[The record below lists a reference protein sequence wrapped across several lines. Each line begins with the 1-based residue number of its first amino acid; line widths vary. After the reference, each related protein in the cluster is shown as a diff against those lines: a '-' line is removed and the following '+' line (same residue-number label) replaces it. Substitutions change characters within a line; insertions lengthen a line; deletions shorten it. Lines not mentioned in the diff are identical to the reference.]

1 MSNEKHG
8 LTVLRRLMG
17 DETDL
22 GLKVIDERTRLGR
35 ELMAWRAA
43 LVQDLG
49 GEGQLSVQQQAL
61 IDIVMRTK
69 LLLDTIDH
77 WLLRQPS
84 LVDKRKR
91 QLYPAVVQRT
101 QLADSLARH
110 LGTLGLQRVVREARL
125 ADYLAAHRGSEAAP
139 DEPEKEQCN

>member
-1 MSNEKHG
+1 
-8 LTVLRRLMG
+8 MG

-22 GLKVIDERTRLGR
+22 GLKVIDERTKLGR

-49 GEGQLSVQQQAL
+49 GEDQLSTQQQAL
-61 IDIVMRTK
+61 VDIVTWTR
-69 LLLDTIDH
+69 LLMDTVDH
-77 WLLRQPS
+77 WLLRQPT

-110 LGTLGLQRVVREARL
+110 LGTLGLARVAREVNSL
-125 ADYLAAHRGSEAAP
+125 SDYLKKSESNPREGSP
-139 DEPEKEQCN
+139 

>member
-1 MSNEKHG
+1 
-8 LTVLRRLMG
+8 MG

-22 GLKVIDERTRLGR
+22 GLKVIDERTKLGR

-49 GEGQLSVQQQAL
+49 GEDQLSTQQQAL
-61 IDIVMRTK
+61 VDIVTRTR
-69 LLLDTIDH
+69 LLMDTVDH
-77 WLLRQPS
+77 WLLRQPT

-110 LGTLGLQRVVREARL
+110 LGTLGLARVAREVNSL
-125 ADYLAAHRGSEAAP
+125 SDYLKKSESTPREGSP
-139 DEPEKEQCN
+139 